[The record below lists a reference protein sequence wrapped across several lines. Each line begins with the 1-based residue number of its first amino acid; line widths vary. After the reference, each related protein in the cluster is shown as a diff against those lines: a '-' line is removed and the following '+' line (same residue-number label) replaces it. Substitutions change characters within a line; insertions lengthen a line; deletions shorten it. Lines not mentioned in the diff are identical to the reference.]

1 MSVEQDNFAARL
13 KELSQHSFKM
23 DSLIMD
29 TALALS
35 GLIPHG
41 AGACLAPLVGS
52 YKMGQADSAL
62 VDNPYFI
69 VHGVDQRPSP
79 KTKHLLRH
87 RKVRS
92 YVQSFTGTAA
102 ALGSTVLPVNPYALI
117 REGNAAGVTAVHVYR
132 FSEMA
137 KNCRQSKTLCQWFDL
152 LKLMKNYKLFNKG
165 LGVGLAAIPGGV
177 SLGVSLPIKLGLL
190 VHNIGVAAQESALCK
205 VIAMELHW
213 RAYQE
218 RSLLKGSGSGPATA
232 IIRELMTRRGVM
244 CGFSHNY
251 PALIQE
257 PAGWNAFAAKIM
269 DI

>member
-35 GLIPHG
+35 GFIPHG
-41 AGACLAPLVGS
+41 VGASVAPLVGS
-52 YKMGQADSAL
+52 YRMGQAASAL
-62 VDNPYFI
+62 VDNPYFV
-69 VHGVDQRPSP
+69 VHGVDSLPSP

-87 RKVRS
+87 RKVRN

-102 ALGSTVLPVNPYALI
+102 ALGSTLLPVNPYALI
-117 REGNAAGVTAVHVYR
+117 RDGSSAGVSAVHLYH
-132 FSEMA
+132 FAEMA
-137 KNCRQSKTLCQWFDL
+137 KNCRQSKTLYQWIEL
-152 LKLMKNYKLFNKG
+152 LRLMKTHKLFNKSV
-165 LGVGLAAIPGGV
+165 GVGLAAVPGGV
-177 SLGVSLPIKLGLL
+177 SLAVSVPIKLCLL
-190 VHNIGVAAQESALCK
+190 AKNIGVAAQESALCK

-218 RSLLKGSGSGPATA
+218 QSLLKGTGSGPATA

-244 CGFSHNY
+244 YGFSHNY
-251 PALIQE
+251 PALIRE

>member
-1 MSVEQDNFAARL
+1 MGVEQDNFAARL
-13 KELSQHSFKM
+13 KELSQYSFKV

-41 AGACLAPLVGS
+41 TGAAVAPLVGS
-52 YKMGQADSAL
+52 YKMGQASSVL
-62 VDNPYFI
+62 VDNPYFT
-69 VHGVDQRPSP
+69 VNSVERPSP

-87 RKVRS
+87 RKVRN

-102 ALGSTVLPVNPYALI
+102 SLGSMALPVNPYALI
-117 REGNAAGVTAVHVYR
+117 RDGSSAGASIIHLYR
-132 FSEMA
+132 FTEMA
-137 KNCRQSKTLCQWFDL
+137 RNCRQSRTLSQWFEL
-152 LKLMKNYKLFNKG
+152 LKLMKSHKLFNR
-165 LGVGLAAIPGGV
+165 GVGFSLAAIPGGV
-177 SLGVSLPIKLGLL
+177 SLAVSIPIKLCLMAK
-190 VHNIGVAAQESALCK
+190 NTGVLAQESALCK

-218 RSLLKGSGSGPATA
+218 QSLLKGSGSGPATA
-232 IIRELMTRRGVM
+232 IVRELMTRRGVM
-244 CGFSHNY
+244 GGFSHNY
-251 PALIQE
+251 QALIQE